1 MNEIWAK
8 ISQAEKFI
16 VYGAVAVLVGWIVGQ
31 FIATVNLCGGLSI
44 AGYSCPSISYF
55 SAGNS
60 GLFAILGLVGA
71 VATVVVLYLKVT
83 NASITWP
90 MPVAQVLLGVAGATL
105 VCGVLVVLMQ
115 VTLRPGRRA
124 DHHVDRGRRSSWAAA
139 PVMAWF
145 AYRVASPARPR
156 NLSFA
161 KRRSPKGGRRLLIRG
176 ARRMAGADLRPRLL
190 TRLSRLRAALLGLND
205 PEAV

>member
-1 MNEIWAK
+1 MEIWAK

-16 VYGAVAVLVGWIVGQ
+16 VYGAVAVLVGWVVGQ

-44 AGYSCPSISYF
+44 TGLSCPSFSYF

-60 GLFAILGLVGA
+60 GLFAILGLVAA

-83 NASITWP
+83 NTSITWP

-115 VTLRPGRRA
+115 VSYGLTGAPITMWLA
-124 DHHVDRGRRSSWAAA
+124 DVIFVGGGA
-139 PVMAWF
+139 VMTWF
-145 AYRVASPARPR
+145 AYQGFLASKVA
-156 NLSFA
+156 
-161 KRRSPKGGRRLLIRG
+161 
-176 ARRMAGADLRPRLL
+176 
-190 TRLSRLRAALLGLND
+190 
-205 PEAV
+205 